1 MNSLTRYGPW
11 ITGIALCFAG
21 VLLVRVPALS
31 EVSWM
36 APLLGYLIAG
46 AGLLRI
52 AVGVRSRI
60 DRCAGDEKTLTP
72 TDS

>member
-1 MNSLTRYGPW
+1 MNGLTRCGPW

-21 VLLVRVPALS
+21 VLLVRVPALR

-36 APLLGYLIAG
+36 APILGYLIAG

-60 DRCAGDEKTLTP
+60 DGCGGRQKNS
-72 TDS
+72 DSN